1 MDYFPK
7 SMDYI
12 HIVKSQ
18 RYIFSDPQRHSD
30 QIIFVNVIGF
40 RFRNTQPHHS
50 PSGLNMHYLMIAMND
65 ADLTIQAETHHLQ
78 AGSMIC
84 LAPNTPF
91 WYEPARKYFE
101 HSWLRISGRK
111 AHSLFQEYSLPWVV
125 SDAFDDLT
133 LVDDIFRGILRE
145 ITGAADHERQ
155 FQAAIMAGMVR
166 RGYLKGLGEARDCPY
181 PSRPAFTQ
189 VAVNGDQVQKL
200 VEREKA
206 AESQSSPPPIAYSSI
221 PVVQGEN

>member
-1 MDYFPK
+1 MTRNA
-7 SMDYI
+7 
-12 HIVKSQ
+12 IVISTWAKGAVAAALMASAVGASA
-18 RYIFSDPQRHSD
+18 RDDEVVRDREPDVEDVAVTPLTDLNISKDEIPEVLLVSAEDPYASGALGD
-30 QIIFVNVIGF
+30 CAAIGAA
-40 RFRNTQPHHS
+40 
-50 PSGLNMHYLMIAMND
+50 I
-65 ADLTIQAETHHLQ
+65 ADLDRVLGYDYDIQADK
-78 AGSMIC
+78 
-84 LAPNTPF
+84 
-91 WYEPARKYFE
+91 RD
-101 HSWLRISGRK
+101 RISEGRIAQK
-111 AHSLFQEYSLPWVV
+111 IVGSFIP
-125 SDAFDDLT
+125 
-133 LVDDIFRGILRE
+133 FRGILRE

-189 VAVNGDQVQKL
+189 VAVNGEQVQKL